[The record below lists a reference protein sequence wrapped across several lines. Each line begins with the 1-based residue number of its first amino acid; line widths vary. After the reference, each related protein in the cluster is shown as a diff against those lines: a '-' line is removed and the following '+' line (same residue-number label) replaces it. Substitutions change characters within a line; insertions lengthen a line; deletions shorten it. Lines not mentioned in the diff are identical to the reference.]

1 MLIKLFVIYVNLN
14 LQISELSHKALIAKL
29 FKFSS
34 LFFLRGVSEISDDEW
49 KLIKSLLSPRISRPS
64 VDDMLVERYSIRT
77 YYWYRWICL
86 LIMTLLNFRRLKRWR
101 S

>member
-1 MLIKLFVIYVNLN
+1 MFLEFLYLLRKSPKDIYV
-14 LQISELSHKALIAKL
+14 IIELIAKL